1 MSRLNIVDPETA
13 QGKAKLL
20 LDGVQKSLGMT
31 PNIMRALA
39 NSPAALEA
47 YLGLLK
53 ALDGA
58 SIDAKTRESIALTTS
73 GANGCDYCAAAH
85 TAIGK
90 RLGLSD
96 DEAWANLHGR
106 SSEPT
111 RAVALQF
118 ARAIVD
124 KRGWVSDSELQ
135 LVRKAGFGDA
145 EIAEI
150 VATVATTT
158 FSNYFNHVAETD
170 IDFPP
175 VKVDEKQAA

>member
-1 MSRLNIVDPETA
+1 MSRLSSIDPNVA

-47 YLGLLK
+47 YLGILK

-58 SIDAKTRESIALTTS
+58 GIDAKTRESIALATS
-73 GANGCDYCAAAH
+73 GANGRDYCASAH

-90 RLGLSD
+90 TVGLSNA
-96 DEAWANLHGR
+96 EAQENLYGR
-106 SSEPT
+106 SSDPT
-111 RAVALQF
+111 RAAALRF
-118 ARAIVD
+118 ARAIAE
-124 KRGWVSDSELQ
+124 KRGWVSDRDL
-135 LVRKAGFGDA
+135 LHVREAGFGDA

-150 VATVATTT
+150 VATVAATT
-158 FSNYFNHVAETD
+158 FSNYFNHVAETE
-170 IDFPP
+170 IDFPL
-175 VKVDEKQAA
+175 VKVGEQHAA